1 MKSYGVTILTEPLW
15 QNCNH
20 MVVSTFC
27 VHHFTKRNSEILLNV
42 LLLWLH
48 LGVKGFKGN
57 FEVSLLQQFDRNSVQ
72 NKSGCQQT
80 KIAYF
85 CYEIFRATYYF
96 VIVENI
102 LPRPMMRTKNVDS

>member
-1 MKSYGVTILTEPLW
+1 MLSGFELYPRWVPL
-15 QNCNH
+15 

-27 VHHFTKRNSEILLNV
+27 VHHFTIRISEILLNV

-48 LGVKGFKGN
+48 LRVKGFKGN
-57 FEVSLLQQFDRNSVQ
+57 FEISLLQQFDRNYVQ

-85 CYEIFRATYYF
+85 CYEIFRATHYSCNCGKHFAPAIDAYKK
-96 VIVENI
+96 
-102 LPRPMMRTKNVDS
+102 R